1 MADRLRLADLIGAL
15 SLVADLGFGLPEEHA
30 MRTCAVAAD
39 VARRMGSPEDEVRD
53 AFYTAL
59 LMHVGCVAL
68 SHESAV
74 AMGDEFAVGYS
85 SSLANV
91 ADPADVAATFMAEL
105 TRGMSP
111 AARGRITAWA
121 AEHGAAFAHE
131 FDRGACE
138 VGRDT
143 ARRLGLPEGTQ
154 RALHE
159 VTEHW
164 NGSSTLGLAGDD
176 IAPAARIAR
185 AAGDAAFLA
194 AVRGPRAAAEG
205 LRARAGS
212 LLDPAVV
219 AALVAGGG
227 DPAAAAAGAD
237 LHELI
242 LEIEP
247 GPPETRA
254 SADLPEV
261 AAAFGDL
268 ADLKTPYLHGHSAGV
283 AELAAAAA
291 ARGGLDDAAV
301 ERLRVAALLHDLG
314 RVGVPNAIWE
324 KAGPLTRAEWESVR
338 LHAYRSERVL
348 AGSPTLAPL
357 APLAGMHHERLDGS
371 GYHRACGA
379 GEIPMA
385 ARILAAADA
394 FQAMTQRRAHREPL
408 TADAAAAE
416 LRRDARAGRLDPDAV
431 AAVLEAAG
439 RGARRRRAD
448 LRPGG
453 LTAREAEVLG
463 LIAAGCSSREVAERL
478 HISPRT
484 AEHHVEH
491 VYAKIGVS
499 SRAAAAL
506 FALRHDLLP
515 GAAGG

>member
-15 SLVADLGFGLPEEHA
+15 SLVADLGFGLPDEHA
-30 MRTCAVAAD
+30 MRACAIAAD

-53 AFYTAL
+53 AYYTAL

-68 SHESAV
+68 SHESA
-74 AMGDEFAVGYS
+74 AAIGDEYAVGRA

-91 ADPADVAATFMAEL
+91 ADPEDVAATLMPEL
-105 TRGMSP
+105 TRGMSAP
-111 AARGRITAWA
+111 RRRSVMAWA
-121 AEHGAAFAHE
+121 AEHGAAFGRD
-131 FDRGACE
+131 FDSGACE

-159 VTEHW
+159 VSEHW
-164 NGSSTLGLAGDD
+164 NGTSVLGLAGDD

-185 AAGDAAFLA
+185 AAGDAAFLSV
-194 AVRGPRAAAEG
+194 VRGERAAAEG
-205 LRARAGS
+205 LRARSGS

-227 DPAAAAAGAD
+227 DPAGAAAGAD

-242 LEIEP
+242 LEVEP
-247 GPPETRA
+247 GPPEMREP
-254 SADLPEV
+254 ADLPEV

-268 ADLKTPYLHGHSAGV
+268 ADLKTPYLHGHAAGV
-283 AELAAAAA
+283 ADLASAAA

-324 KAGPLTRAEWESVR
+324 KAGPLTRGEWESVR
-338 LHAYRSERVL
+338 LHAYRSERIL
-348 AGSPTLAPL
+348 AGSPTLAPM

-379 GEIPMA
+379 REIPMA

-394 FQAMTQRRAHREPL
+394 FQAMTQRRPHRGPL
-408 TADAAAAE
+408 SPDAAAAE

-431 AAVLEAAG
+431 AAVLDAAG

-448 LRPGG
+448 LRPAG
-453 LTAREAEVLG
+453 LTARETEVLG
-463 LIAAGCSSREVAERL
+463 LIAEGRSNREVAERL

-484 AEHHVEH
+484 AEHHVQH

-515 GAAGG
+515 AAAG

>member
-1 MADRLRLADLIGAL
+1 VAGRLRLADLIGAL
-15 SLVADLGFGLPEEHA
+15 SHVADLGFGLPEEHA

-53 AFYTAL
+53 AYYTAL

-74 AMGDEFAVGYS
+74 AIGDEFAVGRA
-85 SSLANV
+85 SLLTNL
-91 ADPADVAATFMAEL
+91 ADPEDVAATLMPEI
-105 TRGMSP
+105 
-111 AARGRITAWA
+111 ARGLSASERARFTAWA
-121 AEHGAAFAHE
+121 AEHGQEFGRE
-131 FDRGACE
+131 FDTGACE

-159 VTEHW
+159 VNEHW
-164 NGSSTLGLAGDD
+164 NGTSVLGLAGDD

-185 AAGDAAFLA
+185 AAGDAAFLS
-194 AVRGPRAAAEG
+194 VVKGPRGAVEG
-205 LRARAGS
+205 LRQRAGS

-219 AALVAGGG
+219 AALVERG

-237 LHELI
+237 LYELI

-247 GPPETRA
+247 GPPETREPD
-254 SADLPEV
+254 DLPAV

-283 AELAAAAA
+283 AELATAAA
-291 ARGGLDDAAV
+291 ARGGIDDAAV

-324 KAGPLTRAEWESVR
+324 KAGPLTRTEWESVR
-338 LHAYRSERVL
+338 LHAYRSERIL
-348 AGSPTLAPL
+348 AGSPTLAPV

-394 FQAMTQRRAHREPL
+394 FQAMTQRRPHRGPL
-408 TADAAAAE
+408 PADAAAAE
-416 LRRDARAGRLDPDAV
+416 LRRDARGGRLDPDAV
-431 AAVLEAAG
+431 AVVLEAAG

-453 LTAREAEVLG
+453 LTARETEVLG
-463 LIAAGCSSREVAERL
+463 LIAEGCSNREVAERL

-515 GAAGG
+515 AAGG